1 MLASITPLGER
12 SRRQSWG
19 ITVTALIAG
28 AMLGGAAIGAFA
40 SLLGQLAHPAA
51 NIRPVA
57 LAVVVVLL
65 VVVDVATDRVS
76 PHLRQVNEEWL
87 RRYRGWVYGAGF
99 GVQLGAGLATTVTT
113 ASVYATLAACLLA
126 PTVAVGTL
134 IGLIFGALRGLSL
147 LATGRVRTSR
157 QLAAFHRRFVAL
169 DRPGRLAGLAVQAG
183 AALAVLGVLL

>member
-19 ITVTALIAG
+19 ITVTALTVG
-28 AMLGGAAIGAFA
+28 AVFGGAAIGALA
-40 SLLGQLAHPAA
+40 ALLGQLAHPAA
-51 NIRPVA
+51 DIRPVA
-57 LAVVVVLL
+57 LAAVVVLL
-65 VVVDVATDRVS
+65 VAAEVATDRVS

-87 RRYRGWVYGAGF
+87 HRYRGWVYGAGF
-99 GVQLGAGLATTVTT
+99 GVQLGTGLATTVTT
-113 ASVYATLAACLLA
+113 TAVYATLAACLLA
-126 PTVAVGTL
+126 PTVAVGTV
-134 IGLIFGALRGLSL
+134 IGLVFGALRGLSS
-147 LATGRVRTSR
+147 LATGRVRTPG